1 MNDLNAL
8 RPLEAYPSRT
18 SADIRYSDLDRQG
31 HVNNAVFATFSEVGR
46 VAFMYDPARP
56 LASEG
61 RSFVIARLQIDFRA
75 ELFWP
80 GHVDIGTGVVRVG
93 RSSFTLAQGMFND
106 GRLVATAEATIVMV
120 DKETR
125 RSTPLPSS
133 TIETLHELS
142 LSTPHETK

>member
-1 MNDLNAL
+1 MTDTSTH
-8 RPLEAYPSRT
+8 RPLEAYASRT

-61 RSFVIARLQIDFRA
+61 RSFVVARLLIDFRV

-80 GHVDIGTGVVRVG
+80 GTVDIGTGVLKVG
-93 RSSFTLAQGMFND
+93 RSSFTLAQGLFND
-106 GRLVATAEATIVMV
+106 GRLVATTEATIVMV
-120 DKETR
+120 DQKTR
-125 RSTPLPSS
+125 RSTPLPP
-133 TIETLHELS
+133 ETGHTLQSLMLADLS
-142 LSTPHETK
+142 QE